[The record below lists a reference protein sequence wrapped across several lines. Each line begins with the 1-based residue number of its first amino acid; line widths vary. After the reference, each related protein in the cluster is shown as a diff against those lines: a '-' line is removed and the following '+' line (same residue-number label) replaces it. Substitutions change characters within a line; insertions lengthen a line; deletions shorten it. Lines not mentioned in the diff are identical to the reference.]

1 MADPVLL
8 PAMLGAQEQAWLALM
23 DLHERV
29 DSGWTLIGGQL
40 VHLHC
45 AERGISPTRPTSDI
59 DTVVDVRAAQDML
72 ETFTGALVALGFAA
86 DTSGDG
92 VQHRWKRDLAQVDV
106 LIPEGVGERAAARRG
121 AGGGPTVPAPGATQ
135 ALARTESVV
144 VQIGDRVGTVLRP
157 NLVGALVAKAAARI
171 EIIADRA
178 RARHCTDFVV
188 LANLIAASDFRETV
202 LNKKDKQRL
211 RKMVTHCRA
220 DAPAML
226 VENAAEALDQLERA
240 AKLNG

>member
-1 MADPVLL
+1 
-8 PAMLGAQEQAWLALM
+8 MLGAQAQAWLALM
-23 DLHERV
+23 DLHERI
-29 DSGWTLIGGQL
+29 DNGWTLIGGQL

-45 AERGISPTRPTSDI
+45 AERGMSPTRPTSDI

-72 ETFTGALVALGFAA
+72 ASFTGALIDLGFAA

-92 VQHRWKRDLAQVDV
+92 VQHRWRRDLAQVDV

-121 AGGGPTVPAPGATQ
+121 AGGGPTVPAPGSTQ
-135 ALARTESVV
+135 ALARTEAIV
-144 VQIGDRVGTVLRP
+144 VQVGDRVGTVLRP
-157 NLVGALVAKAAARI
+157 TLVGALVAKAAART
-171 EIIADRA
+171 EIINDRA

-188 LANLIAASDFRETV
+188 LANLIAARDFREAD
-202 LNKKDKQRL
+202 LNKKDRQRL

-220 DAPAML
+220 DASAML
-226 VENAAEALDQLERA
+226 VENAAQALDQLERA